1 MSEPGNRDG
10 ANPRRRIW
18 LAALPLL
25 IFLGLA
31 GVFLKQLESGGSGH
45 DIPSA
50 LIGKPVPEFSLASL
64 DGLLDESGKA
74 VPGIDTASFWE
85 RSPWSMCGQAGAPCR
100 LEHPL
105 IMALREN
112 KDVRIVGIN
121 YKDQT
126 ANALRFL
133 GQLGNPFDAVGVD
146 PRGSAAI
153 DWGVYGVPETFIV
166 DRNGLIAYKHVG
178 PLTPE
183 NLGSKFLP
191 ELKKVLGTGQ
201 ISRLFERLRYNRKM
215 TYPLQPSFIK
225 TIPDGDT
232 QSRAVCENCGFVN
245 YQNPKI
251 VTGSVVRHDGRLLLC
266 RRAIE
271 PRRGFW
277 TIPAGY
283 MEMHETPEDGHGA
296 RPVRRRMR
304 TGDFR
309 AACSLYGAAPFPG
322 ATDLS
327 CSARQPRLFS
337 RRGDLEVGLFKW
349 DEIPRMTLPFLPF
362 TGPCVMTGWWNC
374 KASQGHLAIPRV
386 STDLAAHEG

>member
-1 MSEPGNRDG
+1 MSEPGNGDG

-74 VPGIDTASFWE
+74 VPGIDTASFKGKVTVVNVWA
-85 RSPWSMCGQAGAPCR
+85 SWCAPCR

-166 DRNGLIAYKHVG
+166 AGDGTVLYRYVG
-178 PLTPE
+178 PIVGADAEAEFATALAQART
-183 NLGSKFLP
+183 
-191 ELKKVLGTGQ
+191 
-201 ISRLFERLRYNRKM
+201 
-215 TYPLQPSFIK
+215 
-225 TIPDGDT
+225 
-232 QSRAVCENCGFVN
+232 
-245 YQNPKI
+245 KI
-251 VTGSVVRHDGRLLLC
+251 
-266 RRAIE
+266 
-271 PRRGFW
+271 
-277 TIPAGY
+277 
-283 MEMHETPEDGHGA
+283 GA
-296 RPVRRRMR
+296 N
-304 TGDFR
+304 
-309 AACSLYGAAPFPG
+309 S
-322 ATDLS
+322 
-327 CSARQPRLFS
+327 
-337 RRGDLEVGLFKW
+337 
-349 DEIPRMTLPFLPF
+349 
-362 TGPCVMTGWWNC
+362 
-374 KASQGHLAIPRV
+374 
-386 STDLAAHEG
+386 

>member
-74 VPGIDTASFWE
+74 VPGIDTASFKGKVTVVNVWA
-85 RSPWSMCGQAGAPCR
+85 SWCAPCR

-201 ISRLFERLRYNRKM
+201 
-215 TYPLQPSFIK
+215 
-225 TIPDGDT
+225 
-232 QSRAVCENCGFVN
+232 
-245 YQNPKI
+245 
-251 VTGSVVRHDGRLLLC
+251 
-266 RRAIE
+266 
-271 PRRGFW
+271 
-277 TIPAGY
+277 
-283 MEMHETPEDGHGA
+283 
-296 RPVRRRMR
+296 
-304 TGDFR
+304 
-309 AACSLYGAAPFPG
+309 
-322 ATDLS
+322 
-327 CSARQPRLFS
+327 
-337 RRGDLEVGLFKW
+337 
-349 DEIPRMTLPFLPF
+349 
-362 TGPCVMTGWWNC
+362 
-374 KASQGHLAIPRV
+374 
-386 STDLAAHEG
+386 